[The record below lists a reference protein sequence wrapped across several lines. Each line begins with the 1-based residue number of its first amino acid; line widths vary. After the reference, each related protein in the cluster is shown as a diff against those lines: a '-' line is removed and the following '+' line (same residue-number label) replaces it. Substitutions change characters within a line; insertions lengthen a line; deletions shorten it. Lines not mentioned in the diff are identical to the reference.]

1 MSRTS
6 CYLESHKSM
15 PAQALTQ
22 ICEHPSRSKRGE
34 VRDGFELCEHL
45 SPSKAERGPGWCTCD
60 IWGCESELGIP
71 GKQGGG
77 RRAGGERAQL
87 ANCRTSTSIHFY
99 SASTLLLLLLLLHSY
114 SALFS
119 VQLNCWCGVQACH
132 CHWWFLGALV
142 LVLGALVLVTGTW
155 CTGAWYISAW
165 YTGAC
170 YWCLVH
176 WCLVH
181 WYLVHWCLPAIECR
195 PQVVTQCFCCSPLQH
210 SNTTS

>member
-6 CYLESHKSM
+6 CYLESHKSK

-71 GKQGGG
+71 SRQEGG

-87 ANCRTSTSIHFY
+87 ANCHTSTSIHFY

-119 VQLNCWCGVQACH
+119 VQLNCW
-132 CHWWFLGALV
+132 WLV
-142 LVLGALVLVTGTW
+142 WCTSMPLPLVSSWCTGTGAW
-155 CTGAWYISAW
+155 CTGASY
-165 YTGAC
+165 
-170 YWCLVH
+170 
-176 WCLVH
+176 
-181 WYLVHWCLPAIECR
+181 WYLVHWRL
-195 PQVVTQCFCCSPLQH
+195 VH
-210 SNTTS
+210 